1 MDGMAETDEAFVAAF
16 RLHADGLFRY
26 AFLRLRS
33 RDRATDLVQDTFMKV
48 WDYLRAGGTVR
59 EYKAF
64 LYRTLRNLLID
75 EYRKKRAESL
85 DAMTDERRAHL
96 DAELAESAYVS
107 LEESLDTEDAKQKVR
122 GALVSLAPDYQ
133 EVLTLRYIEGFSPKE
148 IARMIGVTENVVSVR
163 ITRGVQK
170 LRAHFSV

>member
-1 MDGMAETDEAFVAAF
+1 MGEADEVFVAAF
-16 RLHADGLFRY
+16 REHADGLFRY

-33 RDRATDLVQDTFMKV
+33 RDRATDMVQDTFMKV

-59 EYKAF
+59 EYKGF
-64 LYRTLRNLLID
+64 LYRTLRNLIID
-75 EYRKKRAESL
+75 ESRRKRAESL
-85 DAMTDERRAHL
+85 DAMTDERRAYV

-107 LEESLDTEDAKQKVR
+107 VEDVIDTEAVKKQVR
-122 GALVSLAPDYQ
+122 GALVTLAPDYQ

-163 ITRGVQK
+163 INRGVHM
-170 LRAHFSV
+170 LRTHFSV